1 VTNDK
6 KSRRII
12 MGLRIANNIAAM
24 NAQRNLGISDAGL
37 TKSLERL
44 SSGYRINKAADDAAG
59 LSISSSMR
67 AEIASLNVAS
77 RNTAQGTSMLQVAE
91 GAMDQVNNM
100 LTRLKELATQAASA
114 NLTTSDRQKVEAEA
128 QELSSEIERIADST
142 KYNGTN
148 LINGTFGATATSITD
163 ALSTEDGVVS
173 IDVAN
178 AISTDGTYTLT
189 SSVDGAT
196 ISLTDGDTT
205 QTLSTLSGGAQTLR
219 FDDLGVKITLDDNYV
234 AGDLSTGATGEST
247 FTASGGTQAQFQIGA
262 ENELFNKVGIA
273 IGDMQMSAL
282 KDGSEL
288 TINLSTTA
296 GAQAALAD
304 IDTAISYVAGKRGN
318 LGAAQNRL
326 SYAAANLA
334 TNIENAQAAESVI
347 RDVDMANEM
356 TSFTKNQILL
366 QAGTAMLAQANMAP
380 QQVLALF
387 G

>member
-1 VTNDK
+1 
-6 KSRRII
+6 

-37 TKSLERL
+37 SKSLERL

-114 NLTTSDRQKVEAEA
+114 NLTTADRQKVEAEA

-148 LINGTFGATATSITD
+148 LINGSFGAVTSETTALV
-163 ALSTEDGVVS
+163 ADGVASKSS

-178 AISTDGTYTLT
+178 AITTSGTYTLT
-189 SSVDGAT
+189 DSAGTITLTVGTGA
-196 ISLTDGDTT
+196 DEKT
-205 QTLSTLSGGAQTLR
+205 QTLTGVEDGAQTLR
-219 FDDLGVKITLDDNYV
+219 FDDLGVKITLDTNY
-234 AGDLSTGATGEST
+234 AQGELSNDT
-247 FTASGGTQAQFQIGA
+247 FSISGTQAQFQVGA
-262 ENELFNKVGIA
+262 ENELYNKVGIA
-273 IGDMQMSAL
+273 MGDMQMSAL
-282 KDGSEL
+282 KDGAEL
-288 TINLSTTA
+288 TINLSTTTA
-296 GAQAALAD
+296 AQTALTD
-304 IDTAISYVAGKRGN
+304 IETAISYVAGKRGN
-318 LGAAQNRL
+318 IGAAQNRL

-334 TNIENAQAAESVI
+334 TNIENAQAAESII
-347 RDVDMANEM
+347 RDVDMAAEM
-356 TSFTKNQILL
+356 TDFTKNQIMM

>member
-1 VTNDK
+1 
-6 KSRRII
+6 
-12 MGLRIANNIAAM
+12 MGFRIANNIAAM

-114 NLTTSDRQKVEAEA
+114 NLTTADRQKVEAEA

-148 LINGTFGATATSITD
+148 LINGDFGAVASIDGGGLETA
-163 ALSTEDGVVS
+163 DGVAGASSVN
-173 IDVAN
+173 VAN
-178 AISTDGTYTLT
+178 AITTDGTYTLKE
-189 SSVDGAT
+189 DGT
-196 ISLTDGDTT
+196 TNEISLTVGTTT
-205 QTLSTLSGGAQTLR
+205 QTLSGIESGAQTLR
-219 FDDLGVKITLDDNYV
+219 FDDLGIKITLDSNYE
-234 AGDLSTGATGEST
+234 ATTAATGGELDGDS
-247 FTASGGTQAQFQIGA
+247 FTVEGTQTQFQIGA
-262 ENELFNKVGIA
+262 ENELYNKVGIA

-282 KDGSEL
+282 NDGSEL
-288 TINLSTTA
+288 SINLSTTE
-296 GAQAALAD
+296 GAQQALTD
-304 IDTAISYVAGKRGN
+304 IDTAISYVADKRGN
-318 LGAAQNRL
+318 IGAAQNRL
-326 SYAAANLA
+326 GYAAANLA

-347 RDVDMANEM
+347 RDVDMASEM
-356 TSFTKNQILL
+356 TDFTKSQIMM

-380 QQVLALF
+380 QQVLSLF

>member
-1 VTNDK
+1 
-6 KSRRII
+6 

-24 NAQRNLGISDAGL
+24 NAQRNLGISDMGL
-37 TKSLERL
+37 SKSLERL

-91 GAMDQVNNM
+91 GAMDQINNM

-114 NLTTSDRQKVEAEA
+114 NLTTADRQKVEAEA
-128 QELSSEIERIADST
+128 QELGSEIERIADAT

-148 LINGTFGATATSITD
+148 LINGTFGAVTSETTAT
-163 ALSTEDGVVS
+163 AADGVAGTSS

-178 AISTDGTYTLT
+178 AITTSGTYTLT
-189 SSVDGAT
+189 DAADNTVKLEATVNSVVTSQT
-196 ISLTDGDTT
+196 ISNVED
-205 QTLSTLSGGAQTLR
+205 GAQTLR
-219 FDDLGVKITLDDNYV
+219 FDELGVKITLDSQYGQ
-234 AGDLSTGATGEST
+234 GDLSADT
-247 FTASGGTQAQFQIGA
+247 FSVSGTQAQFQVGA
-262 ENELFNKVGIA
+262 ENQLYNKIGIA
-273 IGDMQMSAL
+273 MGNMQMSAL

-288 TINLSTTA
+288 TINLSTTT
-296 GAQAALAD
+296 GAQSALTD

-318 LGAAQNRL
+318 IGAAQNRL

-347 RDVDMANEM
+347 RDVDMAAEM
-356 TSFTKNQILL
+356 TDFTKNQILL